1 MTYVRSVLLGKFKLE
16 YSENIENIVTVV
28 LWREPWLKP
37 LTDME
42 TGTDVCAVCKV
53 GFQVMDFV
61 TSCEFCSIGVIHD
74 VCAHANIFFVNHK
87 SLLDKKVVL
96 HRDRRLHDYQ

>member
-1 MTYVRSVLLGKFKLE
+1 M
-16 YSENIENIVTVV
+16 TVV

-53 GFQVMDFV
+53 SFHVMDFV

-74 VCAHANIFFVNHK
+74 GCAREHILLKHK
-87 SLLDKKVVL
+87 SSLDRKVRL
-96 HRDRRLHDYQ
+96 HKDRRLHDYQ

>member
-1 MTYVRSVLLGKFKLE
+1 
-16 YSENIENIVTVV
+16 VTVI

-53 GFQVMDFV
+53 SFQVMDFV
-61 TSCEFCSIGVIHD
+61 TSCEFCSVGVIHD
-74 VCAHANIFFVNHK
+74 VCAKDHVLRNHK
-87 SLLDKKVVL
+87 SLLDEKIAL

>member
-1 MTYVRSVLLGKFKLE
+1 
-16 YSENIENIVTVV
+16 VTIV

-37 LTDME
+37 LTDIE
-42 TGTDVCAVCKV
+42 TGTEVCAVCKI

-74 VCAHANIFFVNHK
+74 DCARKHILHEHQA
-87 SLLDKKVVL
+87 LLDKKVEL

>member
-1 MTYVRSVLLGKFKLE
+1 M
-16 YSENIENIVTVV
+16 TVV

-42 TGTDVCAVCKV
+42 TGTDVCAVCNI

-74 VCAHANIFFVNHK
+74 CCAREHILHEHK
-87 SLLDKKVVL
+87 SLLDRKVVL
-96 HRDRRLHDYQ
+96 HTDRRLHDYQ

>member
-1 MTYVRSVLLGKFKLE
+1 M
-16 YSENIENIVTVV
+16 TVV

-42 TGTDVCAVCKV
+42 TGTDVCAYCKI
-53 GFQVMDFV
+53 GFKVMDFV

-74 VCAHANIFFVNHK
+74 GCAREHILHEHK
-87 SLLDKKVVL
+87 SLLDRKVML

>member
-1 MTYVRSVLLGKFKLE
+1 M
-16 YSENIENIVTVV
+16 TVV

-42 TGTDVCAVCKV
+42 TGTDFCAVCRI

-74 VCAHANIFFVNHK
+74 SCAREHILHEHK
-87 SLLDKKVVL
+87 SLLDRKVVL
-96 HRDRRLHDYQ
+96 HRDRKLHDYQ